1 MMDNLL
7 EAKIQNVVNEIENQ
21 LANEQI
27 DPYVARALMSLAVN
41 RILLLT
47 THIGYLEER
56 INSLTQSNKTQ
67 STVIENM
74 TAENQRLSQIAKY

>member
-1 MMDNLL
+1 MDSLL
-7 EAKIQNVVNEIENQ
+7 EAKIQNVVNEIQNQ
-21 LANEQI
+21 LTNEQI
-27 DPYVARALMSLAVN
+27 DPYVAKALMSLAVN
-41 RILLLT
+41 RLLLLI

-67 STVIENM
+67 SIAIENM

>member
-1 MMDNLL
+1 MDSLL
-7 EAKIQNVVNEIENQ
+7 EAKIQNVVNEIQNQ
-21 LANEQI
+21 LTNEQI
-27 DPYVARALMSLAVN
+27 DPYVAKALMSLAVN
-41 RILLLT
+41 RLLLLI

-67 STVIENM
+67 SIVIENM